1 MNQVFDMKRFTMLVA
16 KHWSENSR
24 KYTLGLIAIAGLLI
38 FWYGFVILFESS
50 GIINEGMQAVT
61 YFVGL
66 ALAGCLYGSILFSD
80 LGSGPKAMTYLIFP
94 ASHLEKLLVGLL
106 YAVVFFFIAYTAVF
120 YIVDIPMVK
129 IGNSVAETY
138 YAKTGFREP
147 AGIVNVFWKSFGQ
160 NNEKDPNPFFIITL
174 IYVAV
179 QSAYILGSIY
189 FIKFSFIKTT
199 ISLLLFSLLISLFV
213 GKVLYPMLPDRGYYT
228 GLTSFRVLGTERFD
242 GPYTAVSLP
251 TWIDNI
257 LWFLLKYAFAPL
269 LWIVTYFR
277 FKEKEA

>member
-16 KHWSENSR
+16 KHWSENSK
-24 KYTLGLIAIAGLLI
+24 KYTLGVIAMAGLLI
-38 FWYGFVILFESS
+38 FWYAFVMLLDNS
-50 GIINEGMQAVT
+50 GIIHESMQAAT

-66 ALAGCLYGSILFSD
+66 TLAGCFYGSILFSD
-80 LGSGPKAMTYLIFP
+80 LGSGPKAMNYLIFP

-106 YAVVFFFIAYTAVF
+106 YAIVFFFIAYTVVF
-120 YIVDIPMVK
+120 YLVDIPMVK
-129 IGNSVAETY
+129 IGNSIAETY
-138 YAKTGFREP
+138 YQKTTYREP

-160 NNEKDPNPFFIITL
+160 DNEKAPNPFFIIIL
-174 IYVAV
+174 AYVAV

-189 FIKFSFIKTT
+189 FTKFSFIKTT
-199 ISLLLFSLLISLFV
+199 ISLLLFSLIISLFV
-213 GKVLYPMLPDRGYYT
+213 GKVLNPMLPDRGYYT

-242 GPYTAVSLP
+242 GPFSTVSLP
-251 TWIDNI
+251 TWVDNI